1 MWQDGGMADDGH
13 RADTVLY
20 LPFPL
25 CLNLAVSGVF
35 LGCSFLSFFLFFSL
49 DLGPLPFATKPPTPP
64 SLACPFRCCSMRA
77 RAAVCERM
85 IWGDLRLFYHSV
97 FCIHIF
103 ANNALPH
110 PLPTN

>member
-1 MWQDGGMADDGH
+1 MWQDGSMADDGQ

-25 CLNLAVSGVF
+25 CLNLAVSGVV
-35 LGCSFLSFFLFFSL
+35 LGCSFRSFFSFFLLIWGPFPSL
-49 DLGPLPFATKPPTPP
+49 PNPPPPP
-64 SLACPFRCCSMRA
+64 SLACPSRCCSMRA